1 MANHTTLDFIKM
13 AISMAL
19 VVFSITIVTA
29 LMFGENTRI
38 AADFHPAVALVLMWA
53 LILWLSLVEG
63 GKCAVVGLV
72 PVDGDLYK
80 DSHPITNKICAL
92 AHKGDNLDR
101 YLMGRQF
108 MVIFISFVIN
118 LCGAPLAGA
127 EVFNLPSWVE
137 SIFLG
142 TGVAMVLT
150 VVVVGQLTTQINATT
165 CMLDYINTHF
175 MTFTLWVALI
185 IEKTGVMHMC
195 YLVKYLVYWLA
206 GKPVVTNE
214 APRTTV
220 QSVFFYGRCL
230 WSIGILSFALAATI
244 DALFKGQTT
253 MWAGVPEGV
262 SVVVF
267 FVLMVFAGL
276 LEGMQIALF
285 AVAKLPK
292 SEQGSNPIAMKTCEL
307 MFHGDEK
314 AFARFNVG
322 RQMFV
327 TLCFFVIARVT
338 TLDITIGVD
347 ENIFGVSD
355 GVQKFFNMGFLGAII
370 ATILGSISWQ
380 LVASAFPREFLSN
393 PLIYVFALI
402 CLALEATG
410 ICSGAWFLAIFHRKL
425 NRLQN
430 DDVYIGTAEER
441 AVKGKADSTSES
453 EEEAAEPVEAEGEAA
468 VAGSTDNV

>member
-1 MANHTTLDFIKM
+1 M
-13 AISMAL
+13 
-19 VVFSITIVTA
+19 
-29 LMFGENTRI
+29 
-38 AADFHPAVALVLMWA
+38 
-53 LILWLSLVEG
+53 
-63 GKCAVVGLV
+63 
-72 PVDGDLYK
+72 
-80 DSHPITNKICAL
+80 
-92 AHKGDNLDR
+92 
-101 YLMGRQF
+101 
-108 MVIFISFVIN
+108 
-118 LCGAPLAGA
+118 
-127 EVFNLPSWVE
+127 
-137 SIFLG
+137 
-142 TGVAMVLT
+142 
-150 VVVVGQLTTQINATT
+150 
-165 CMLDYINTHF
+165 
-175 MTFTLWVALI
+175 
-185 IEKTGVMHMC
+185 
-195 YLVKYLVYWLA
+195 KYFFYWLA
-206 GKPVVTNE
+206 GKPVVTHE
-214 APRTTV
+214 APRTTL
-220 QSVFFYGRCL
+220 QAVFFYGRCL
-230 WSIGILSFALAATI
+230 WSIGILSFALAVTV

-262 SVVVF
+262 SVIVF

-307 MFHGDEK
+307 MFHGDER

-338 TLDITIGVD
+338 TLDIEIGVD
-347 ENIFGVSD
+347 ENSFGVSD

-393 PLIYVFALI
+393 PLIYIFALI

-430 DDVYIGTAEER
+430 DEVYIGTAEER
-441 AVKGKADSTSES
+441 AAAKGKADSTSDS
-453 EEEAAEPVEAEGEAA
+453 EEEVVEPVEGA